1 MRLRALVPVL
11 LSLAVLIPL
20 SRPAIAADRP
30 ARTLTFAEG
39 TPIDRIDIGALDD
52 VKDKGKKFVGNGQ
65 LVLLDET
72 TSLVSVKETVDKKGR
87 STFLI
92 KTAKRAKP
100 KLVMKFKTSG
110 DPASVF
116 KAKTTYISVTKSKLT
131 LKDTAHFGF
140 APAGFALG
148 LNAVP
153 EDATDDVPLRLGFGS
168 GALPASKSW
177 ASTLPP
183 IGDQGQQGSC
193 VGWSSAY
200 YVKTSWENRSDAG
213 WNSTAAAGQFSPAF
227 VYNQINGGQ
236 DGGSQPSDAMQL
248 MVDKGAASLAAM
260 PYSQN
265 DFRTQPSAQVLAAA
279 ASFKNI
285 DARFFG
291 NTLDVG
297 AIKQYL
303 ADTGPLVFG
312 IKVDDGLQ
320 QGVGDYTQF
329 VGPNLGGHAIACVG
343 YDDNRSGG
351 AFLFANSWG
360 AGYRDQG
367 FVWATYQAT
376 ADMFLG
382 AWAMVDG
389 PNSGGGGGG
398 EPGAPSG
405 FTASNGQ
412 SNGYVALG
420 WQIVPNAAGFR
431 LERQAQSG
439 AWQTI
444 ANPQADMF
452 HHQDFDVAPDGTYSY
467 RLAGVDGAGAVGP
480 YAYATGSTSSGAV
493 AGGSITLTAS
503 NPNGGGTAYPDRI
516 ALSWN
521 TIGGNPYYAVL
532 RSDSEEGF
540 RNGQYIVLGYGQGM
554 TAYSDYVAP
563 RSRFAYL
570 IAALDAST
578 YDLLAT
584 SDTSLGAT
592 SGSTGAALD
601 IGIIELD
608 ESVVVERGFSAPLDV
623 YLFNYG
629 APSSHQIAYVGM
641 YYYFADGTTGILSYA
656 DAFEGSVPIWYE
668 LHDESPMQTYDYGL
682 LETDPYAPVYIPAE
696 GSANVGFWWYVEVY
710 PSNSNAD
717 FLEDVDFDDNV
728 IYGNELLF
736 VL

>member
-1 MRLRALVPVL
+1 MRLRGLLPLVLALATLTP
-11 LSLAVLIPL
+11 LA
-20 SRPAIAADRP
+20 RPAAAEDRP

-39 TPIDRIDIGALDD
+39 TPIDRVELGVLDD
-52 VKDKGKKFVGNGQ
+52 VKDKGKKFVGSGE
-65 LVLLDET
+65 LVLLDDT
-72 TSLVSVKETVDKKGR
+72 TAPVSVRETVDKKGR

-92 KTAKRAKP
+92 KTGKKVLP
-100 KLVMKFKTSG
+100 KLVMKFKTFG
-110 DPASVF
+110 DPPSVS
-116 KAKTTYISVTKSKLT
+116 KAKTQFVSVTKAKLK
-131 LKDTAHFGF
+131 LKDTTHFGF
-140 APAGFALG
+140 APDGFALG

-153 EDATDDVPLRLGFGS
+153 EDATDDIPLRLGFGAA
-168 GALPASKSW
+168 ALPSSKSW

-183 IGDQGQQGSC
+183 INDQGQQGSC

-200 YVKTSWENRSDAG
+200 YVKTSWEKRSDPA
-213 WNSTAAAGQFSPAF
+213 WNNAAATGQFSPAF

-236 DGGSQPSDAMQL
+236 DAGSQPSDALKL
-248 MVDKGAASLAAM
+248 MVDKGAASLASM
-260 PYSQN
+260 PYSVN
-265 DFRTQPSAQVLAAA
+265 DFRTQPSAQVLASAA
-279 ASFKNI
+279 NFKNL
-285 DARFFG
+285 DSRFFG
-291 NTLDVG
+291 NTLDVA

-303 ADTGPLVFG
+303 ADTGPLIFG
-312 IKVDDGLQ
+312 IKVDDALQ
-320 QGVGDYTQF
+320 QGTGDYTRF

-351 AFLFANSWG
+351 AFLLANSWG
-360 AGYRDQG
+360 PTYRDQG
-367 FVWATYQAT
+367 FVWVTYQAA
-376 ADMFLG
+376 ADLFLG

-389 PNSGGGGGG
+389 PNTGGGGGG
-398 EPGAPSG
+398 TPGAPTG

-412 SNGYVALG
+412 SNGYVALT
-420 WQIVPNAAGFR
+420 WQILQNGAGFR

-444 ANPQADMF
+444 ASPRADVF
-452 HHQDFDVAPDGTYSY
+452 YHQDFDVEPGATYSY
-467 RLAGVDGAGAVGP
+467 RLAGVDGSGAVGP
-480 YAYATGSTSSGAV
+480 YAFATGSTSSGAV
-493 AGGSITLTAS
+493 TSGSISLTAS

-521 TIGGNPYYAVL
+521 TIGGDPYYAVL

-554 TAYSDYVAP
+554 TAYNDFVAP

-570 IAALDAST
+570 IAALDATT
-578 YDLLAT
+578 YDLVAT
-584 SDTSLGAT
+584 SDTALGAT
-592 SGSTGAALD
+592 SGSSGAALD
-601 IGIIELD
+601 IGIVELD
-608 ESVVVERGFSAPLDV
+608 ESVVVERGYTAPLDV

-629 APSSHQIAYVGM
+629 APSSHQIAFVGM

-656 DAFEGSVPIWYE
+656 DEFDGTVPIWYQ

-682 LETDPYAPVYIPAE
+682 LETDPYTPVYIPAE

-710 PSNSNAD
+710 PSNSSAD
-717 FLEDVDFDDNV
+717 FLDDADLNDNS